1 MNVVFDPNEIKMLLY
16 KLFSNQQYLFMIFKC
31 YHYHF
36 FSFSRHQSILMKRK
50 VQLTFIRTDRLTDR
64 PTDTY
69 REYQYFGYLAMKKN
83 EDKKKEEKVE

>member
-1 MNVVFDPNEIKMLLY
+1 
-16 KLFSNQQYLFMIFKC
+16 
-31 YHYHF
+31 
-36 FSFSRHQSILMKRK
+36 MKRK

-83 EDKKKEEKVE
+83 EDKKKKKKLNDEDEDEDKSNWAFNNPHMAMFWFIRSILIKLKISTKS